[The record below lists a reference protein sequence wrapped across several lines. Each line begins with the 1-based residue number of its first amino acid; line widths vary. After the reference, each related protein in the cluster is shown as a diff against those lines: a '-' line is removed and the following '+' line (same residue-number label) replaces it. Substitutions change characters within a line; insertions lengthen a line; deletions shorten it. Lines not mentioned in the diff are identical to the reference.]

1 MGLRARGRF
10 QGGQSKALHKR
21 GSAIIENRDKQMIEN
36 IAKFCVEL
44 EAVFEDGGLKQMYND
59 FRNAGEE
66 VAEIY
71 DALKREAQE
80 SGGVVANSAYSGFS
94 SLKNGLEDFFNFTS
108 ESFGKIDD
116 LIKSV
121 WDNMVSSFAQALS
134 KMAAN
139 NLLSAIFGGGGG
151 LLGGLF
157 GGLLGSRRSGGP
169 IEETGPYYL
178 HAGEFVLPPEVV
190 SSIQGGG
197 YNPAPAYSGG
207 AGAGNISVTL
217 NTPVTFNGAPQNS
230 DVRKICEEISNAA
243 RRGVS
248 WAVEQAK
255 ISYKIGRDR
264 SSESSL

>member
-1 MGLRARGRF
+1 
-10 QGGQSKALHKR
+10 
-21 GSAIIENRDKQMIEN
+21 MIEN

-44 EAVFEDGGLKQMYND
+44 EAVFEDSGLKQMYND
-59 FRNAGEE
+59 FRSAGDE
-66 VAEIY
+66 VADIY
-71 DALKREAQE
+71 DALKREAEE
-80 SGGVVANSAYSGFS
+80 SGGIVVNSAFSGFS
-94 SLKNGLEDFFNFTS
+94 SLKSGLEDFFNFTS

-151 LLGGLF
+151 LFGSLF
-157 GGLLGSRRSGGP
+157 GGILGTRRSVGP
-169 IEETGPYYL
+169 IEQTGAYYL
-178 HAGEFVLPPEVV
+178 HEGEFVLPPEVV
-190 SSIQGGG
+190 SAIKGGG
-197 YNPAPAYSGG
+197 YNSAPASGVG
-207 AGAGNISVTL
+207 GGSAAGDINVTL
-217 NTPVTFNGAPQNS
+217 NTPITFNGAPQSS

-255 ISYKIGRDR
+255 ISYKIGRER

>member
-1 MGLRARGRF
+1 
-10 QGGQSKALHKR
+10 
-21 GSAIIENRDKQMIEN
+21 MIEN

-44 EAVFEDGGLKQMYND
+44 EAVFEDSGLKQMYND
-59 FRNAGEE
+59 FRSAGDE
-66 VAEIY
+66 VADIY
-71 DALKREAQE
+71 DALKREAEE
-80 SGGVVANSAYSGFS
+80 SGGIVVNSAFSGFS
-94 SLKNGLEDFFNFTS
+94 SLKSGLEDFFNFTS

-151 LLGGLF
+151 LFGSLF
-157 GGLLGSRRSGGP
+157 GGILGARRSGGP
-169 IEETGPYYL
+169 IEQTGAYYL
-178 HAGEFVLPPEVV
+178 HEGEFVLPPEVV
-190 SSIQGGG
+190 SAIKGGG
-197 YNPAPAYSGG
+197 YNSAPDSGSG
-207 AGAGNISVTL
+207 RGSAAGDINVTL
-217 NTPVTFNGAPQNS
+217 NTPITFNGAPQNS

-255 ISYKIGRDR
+255 ISYKIGRER